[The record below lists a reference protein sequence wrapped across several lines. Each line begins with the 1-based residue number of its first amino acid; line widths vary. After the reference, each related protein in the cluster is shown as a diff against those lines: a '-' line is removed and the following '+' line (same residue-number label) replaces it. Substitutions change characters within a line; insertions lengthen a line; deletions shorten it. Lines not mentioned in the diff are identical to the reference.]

1 MEILRLGGAYG
12 MAREER
18 LFLTKNTLLLF
29 DRLFEI
35 TSADYEYTL
44 LFSQRNAVSS
54 MNEIYPLE

>member
-1 MEILRLGGAYG
+1 